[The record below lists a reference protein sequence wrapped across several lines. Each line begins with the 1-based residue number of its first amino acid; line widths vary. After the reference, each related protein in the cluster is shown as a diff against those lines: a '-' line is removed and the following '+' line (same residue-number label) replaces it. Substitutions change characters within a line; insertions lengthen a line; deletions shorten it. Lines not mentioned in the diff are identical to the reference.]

1 MRDFLRRVGLPS
13 IIDATPATLRPPVHM
28 TPAARLL
35 LVVGRPLWAWRVE
48 LATLLLAVAV
58 LRWLADHLGIALA
71 VLLVAV
77 LALVLALVPEVRRS
91 VLLLYR
97 RAHVRRQWT
106 LAVRHAGLANFND
119 RVPRVVGHRL
129 TLAGDDVAVRVP
141 AGKTVSEVED
151 KAETIAAFLRVRE
164 VRVHRRPEDAGLA
177 QVMVVV
183 RDPLGTAERWPWPN
197 LGADRLSLWQPIP
210 VGLDEDGELVTLSLF
225 DRKYVEL
232 APWAGCA
239 EHMIGPNQDEAIDVL
254 KELVADMDGR
264 YMQLLANKRRKL
276 RPEDDLPLHV
286 VEIDELAFFCNGP
299 DRAANKAFTE
309 LARDLVGRGRA
320 AGYIVKAATQKPS
333 GDTIPTYLRDLFA
346 VRWAF
351 RCSTSDA
358 SDTILG
364 KGWAKGGYSADAID
378 VAHRGVGYLLHEGG
392 RPVRLRTFYLANLD
406 LYALATHAEL
416 LRADAH
422 RDQALEEGGADSHL
436 HVTE

>member
-1 MRDFLRRVGLPS
+1 MCAASGRSLSVMPAWPTSTTECPASSATASPWPVTTWRSGYRPARPS
-13 IIDATPATLRPPVHM
+13 R
-28 TPAARLL
+28 
-35 LVVGRPLWAWRVE
+35 
-48 LATLLLAVAV
+48 
-58 LRWLADHLGIALA
+58 
-71 VLLVAV
+71 
-77 LALVLALVPEVRRS
+77 
-91 VLLLYR
+91 
-97 RAHVRRQWT
+97 
-106 LAVRHAGLANFND
+106 
-119 RVPRVVGHRL
+119 
-129 TLAGDDVAVRVP
+129 
-141 AGKTVSEVED
+141 EVED

-177 QVMVVV
+177 QIMVVV
-183 RDPLGTAERWPWPN
+183 RDPLGTTERWPWPN

-210 VGLDEDGELVTLSLF
+210 VGLDEDGELVTLSLVERNILYGGEPGSGKSVAQSLGTATAALDPDVRLHLF
-225 DRKYVEL
+225 DGKYVEL

-276 RPEDDLPLHV
+276 RPEDGLALHV

-333 GDTIPTYLRDLFA
+333 ADTIPTYLRDLFA

-364 KGWAKGGYSADAID
+364 KGWAKAGYSADSID
-378 VAHRGVGYLLHEGG
+378 VAHRGVGYLLHEGR
-392 RPVRLRTFYLANLD
+392 RPVRLRTFYLADLD
-406 LYALATHAEL
+406 LYALAAHAEL
-416 LRADAH
+416 LRADAY
-422 RDQALEEGGADSHL
+422 RDQALEEGGADTHL

>member
-1 MRDFLRRVGLPS
+1 MKL
-13 IIDATPATLRPPVHM
+13 H
-28 TPAARLL
+28 
-35 LVVGRPLWAWRVE
+35 
-48 LATLLLAVAV
+48 
-58 LRWLADHLGIALA
+58 
-71 VLLVAV
+71 
-77 LALVLALVPEVRRS
+77 
-91 VLLLYR
+91 
-97 RAHVRRQWT
+97 
-106 LAVRHAGLANFND
+106 
-119 RVPRVVGHRL
+119 
-129 TLAGDDVAVRVP
+129 
-141 AGKTVSEVED
+141 
-151 KAETIAAFLRVRE
+151 
-164 VRVHRRPEDAGLA
+164 
-177 QVMVVV
+177 
-183 RDPLGTAERWPWPN
+183 
-197 LGADRLSLWQPIP
+197 
-210 VGLDEDGELVTLSLF
+210 LF
-225 DRKYVEL
+225 DGKYVEL

-276 RPEDDLPLHV
+276 RPEDGLALHV

-351 RCSTSDA
+351 RCSTLDA

-364 KGWAKGGYSADAID
+364 KGWAKAGYSADSID

-392 RPVRLRTFYLANLD
+392 RPVRLRTFYLADLD
-406 LYALATHAEL
+406 LYALAAHAEL

-422 RDQALEEGGADSHL
+422 RDQALEEGGADTHL